1 MKVRVTQNTQGK
13 IPAIRLYRYLT
24 GYGLRE
30 SKDFIEALF
39 ESSSRVGTVAIYT
52 TYTSAA
58 MDDINK
64 MIQEM
69 IVCYGSNINIPSV
82 ELVDESEK
90 TPTADISI
98 DVYRNADETVRI
110 RVRGYRTEA
119 DVAVP
124 NYKVADI
131 VSFFIE
137 NTLNP

>member
-1 MKVRVTQNTQGK
+1 
-13 IPAIRLYRYLT
+13 
-24 GYGLRE
+24 
-30 SKDFIEALF
+30 
-39 ESSSRVGTVAIYT
+39 
-52 TYTSAA
+52 
-58 MDDINK
+58 
-64 MIQEM
+64 M